1 MIKEKV
7 NTRGFLFSKTTYVY
21 SRTFK
26 IERITIFI
34 FLFCMGLVTQLN
46 GPALGV
52 LKHHYI
58 AKRIRE
64 LLIGNSKFLIHNSL
78 NQLPYY
84 ADITC
89 FLVAKIAEILDLNN

>member
-1 MIKEKV
+1 MEA
-7 NTRGFLFSKTTYVY
+7 NTERHPFSKSLAPV
-21 SRTFK
+21 
-26 IERITIFI
+26 
-34 FLFCMGLVTQLN
+34 L
-46 GPALGV
+46 V

-78 NQLPYY
+78 NQSPYY

-89 FLVAKIAEILDLNN
+89 LLVAEITEILDLNN